1 MNDTPPTIFD
11 SKGQPVITGVVL
23 GRGGEGQVFAVEG
36 HDDQVAKIYDKLP
49 NHLQRNKL
57 AAMAKLA
64 TPLLTAVAA
73 WPLDTLHTKPDRA
86 IVGFL
91 MPRIDD
97 FNALHQLYG
106 PGERQRVFPG
116 SDWSTL
122 VKTAA
127 KLARVFKVV
136 HEHGHIVGDVNER
149 NVLVNRDGDVRLIDA
164 DSFQVKSAD
173 EVFLCDVGV
182 DLFTPPE
189 LQGKDVRGIQRTR
202 NHDLFGLAVLVFQ
215 TLFMGRHPYV
225 GRYAGDDE
233 MTPQRAI
240 AESRFAFSR
249 TSGLLDMSPPPFALR
264 LDELP
269 PGVAMLFERSFL
281 PRTTSGD
288 FRPMTTQWIERLD
301 DLSQSL
307 AVCELEPTHLHWN
320 GLDHCPWCRIV
331 EEGGPN
337 FFATHGPP
345 PVEPLTQ
352 QQPSK
357 DDTQEMETL
366 FKRYKKFRPPDY
378 PLPNFSASV
387 AMRMVA
393 RPVPPEVQRD
403 RTWSKRS
410 MIGFIIASVVALAG
424 GGGWLLQ
431 WYDYAGL
438 VAILG
443 LNGMVIFAAIW
454 TVIAVNARAMHEI
467 RQRKQTYRHKSRAIN
482 DFVHRWKS
490 DEMSYRDAV
499 QRWLDRAERL
509 RDNYTAV
516 KNTREHDEQNIE
528 VSRRQAQLH
537 AYLLQ
542 FPINED
548 IFPELRGAQ
557 LMLLRSY
564 GLQSAADIQGDLI
577 DALPDREQIIKQMLM
592 QWRAKLEDEFEYD
605 PNRPI
610 PISDTSGA
618 NLRYAQS
625 SHAVLS
631 EMRLGLDELERI
643 HREAKEHFTRQ
654 YQVADVLWH
663 EYSQAKVDCT
673 VKL

>member
-1 MNDTPPTIFD
+1 MT
-11 SKGQPVITGVVL
+11 GEVI
-23 GRGGEGQVFAVEG
+23 GRGGEGRVLAVEG
-36 HDDQVAKIYDKLP
+36 QDDVVAKVYDKPP

-64 TPLLTAVAA
+64 TPLLTDTAT
-73 WPLDTLHTKPDRA
+73 WPIETLHTQSDRS

-91 MPRIDD
+91 MPRLEG
-97 FNALHQLYG
+97 FHALHQLFG

-122 VKTAA
+122 VQTAA
-127 KLARVFKVV
+127 QLARAFKVV
-136 HEHGHIVGDVNER
+136 HEHGHIIGDVNER
-149 NVLVNRDGDVRLIDA
+149 NVLVNREGQVRLIDT
-164 DSFQVKSAD
+164 DSFQVRAEG

-215 TLFMGRHPYV
+215 ILFMGRHPYV

-233 MTPQRAI
+233 MTPERAI

-269 PGVAMLFERSFL
+269 PGLAMLFERSFL
-281 PRTTSGD
+281 PKTTAGD
-288 FRPMTTQWIERLD
+288 FRPTANQWIERLD
-301 DLSQSL
+301 ELNQAL
-307 AVCELEPTHLHWN
+307 KVCELEPAHQYWN

-337 FFATHGPP
+337 FFATHRPP
-345 PVEPLTQ
+345 PVEPSMKSET
-352 QQPSK
+352 SE
-357 DDTQEMETL
+357 DDTEEMNTL
-366 FKRYKKFRPPDY
+366 YRRYKKFRPLDF
-378 PLPNFSASV
+378 PLPEFSASV
-387 AMRMVA
+387 AMRMVP

-403 RTWSKRS
+403 RTWSKRAV
-410 MIGFIIASVVALAG
+410 IALIPSTLIALG
-424 GGGWLLQ
+424 GGTGWVFQ
-431 WYDYAGL
+431 WFDYAGL

-443 LNGMVIFAAIW
+443 FNGMIIFGAMW
-454 TVIAVNARAMHEI
+454 TVIAVNARATQEI

-482 DFVHRWKS
+482 DFVHRWKN
-490 DEMSYRDAV
+490 DEMSYRDAI
-499 QRWLDRAERL
+499 QRWLDRADRL

-516 KNTREHDEQNIE
+516 KNTRQQDEQNIE
-528 VSRRQAQLH
+528 VSRRQAQKH
-537 AYLLQ
+537 AYLQQ

-548 IFPELRGAQ
+548 VFPELRGSQ

-564 GLQSAADIQGDLI
+564 GLQSAADLEGELI
-577 DALPDREQIIKQMLM
+577 EALPEREHATKQMLT
-592 QWRAKLEDEFEYD
+592 QWRAKLEDEFVYD
-605 PNRPI
+605 PSRPVTL
-610 PISDTSGA
+610 SDTSGA

-631 EMRLGLDELERI
+631 EMRMGLDELQKI
-643 HREAKEHFTRQ
+643 HKEAHEHFNTQ
-654 YQVADVLWH
+654 HEIADRLWH
-663 EYSQAKVDCT
+663 EYSQAKVDCAI
-673 VKL
+673 KL